1 MSKQKT
7 LVEQLSDMQTEIN
20 QLKEL
25 EKLFDKAVKLEFKND
40 IKQLHKL
47 MDYWNQICQ
56 YFGLKSN
63 NDVAKFIEFI
73 CTNQNLNSFNI
84 HHNKKN
90 VENNTERVAYNSER
104 SEML

>member
-7 LVEQLSDMQTEIN
+7 LAEQLSDMQIEIN

-25 EKLFDKAVKLEFKND
+25 KKLFDKAVKLEFKNY

-47 MDYWNQICQ
+47 MDYWNRICQ

-63 NDVAKFIEFI
+63 NDVAKFIALI
-73 CTNQNLNSFNI
+73 CTNQNLNYFNI
-84 HHNKKN
+84 HNNKKN
-90 VENNTERVAYNSER
+90 VENCTERVAYITEHSDGI
-104 SEML
+104 